1 MVKLADEVRVVDADT
16 HLTEAHDLFTKRA
29 PAKYKDRVPR
39 VEQIDGQPTW
49 VAEGTPLGFAGG
61 GSVLD
66 REGHKHAFLESMPV
80 WSVDRVHAGAYDP
93 EARLELMDACGI
105 HAQVIFPQYIG
116 LGGQDLA
123 KALTDPDLRRLCI
136 EIYNDAAAELQEWSN
151 NRLLIMPIMPAWDVD
166 ECVREA
172 QRVADLGLRGVNM
185 TCDPQDLDSPDL
197 ANRAWD
203 PLWEVCADRHLPVH
217 FHIGASFTAMTFYG
231 QYFWPS
237 QHEYVKPAIGGS
249 MLFLGNARVVIN
261 TIFAGIFD
269 RHPGLKMVSVESGVG
284 WVPFV
289 LETMDYELWEN
300 APAQAA
306 ELSKL
311 PSEYFREHWYATFWF
326 ERNRGDVA
334 YLIDAVG
341 EDNVLFETDY
351 PHPTCLYP
359 SPLETIEEKM
369 LTLRPETRRKVM
381 GENAIK
387 LYRL

>member
-29 PAKYKDRVPR
+29 PAKYKDRVPH

-49 VAEGTPLGFAGG
+49 VADGQPMGFAGG

-66 REGHKHAFLESMPV
+66 REGRKHAFLESMPV
-80 WSVDRVHAGAYDP
+80 WGLDRVHAGAYDP

-116 LGGQDLA
+116 LGGQDLS
-123 KALTDPDLRRLCI
+123 KALTDPDLRRLCVG
-136 EIYNDAAAELQEWSN
+136 IYNDAAAEMQEWSN
-151 NRLLIMPIMPAWDVD
+151 NRLLIMPIMPAWDVA

-172 QRVADLGLRGVNM
+172 ERVADLGLRGVNM

-197 ANRAWD
+197 ASREWD

-217 FHIGASFTAMTFYG
+217 FHIGASFTAMNFYG
-231 QYFWPS
+231 RYFWPS
-237 QHEYVKPAIGGS
+237 QHEFVKPAIGGS

-269 RHPGLKMVSVESGVG
+269 RHPNLKMVSVESGVG

-306 ELSKL
+306 ELSKM
-311 PSEYFREHWYATFWF
+311 PSEYFKDHWYATFWF

-359 SPLETIEEKM
+359 SPLEAIEEKM
-369 LTLRPETRRKVM
+369 LTLRPEARRKVM
-381 GENAIK
+381 GENATK